1 MSNPALYK
9 HQTDAI
15 RFSDD
20 NRGCCAL
27 FHDPGLGKTR
37 TCLEA
42 FRSRRTIKPNL
53 KLLVVCPL
61 SLVNS
66 AWGEDIKRFTDF
78 SYVPFKDLGESVPD
92 IVVVNYEALI
102 SKRNLPKIER
112 LILKHD
118 FMCVLD
124 ESSRL
129 KNHKSVTTKTLLGMA
144 QSFEHRIIAS
154 GTPMPNSELELWGQI
169 NFVNPFM
176 LNKSFY
182 AFRNTHFH
190 LERNGQVMHL
200 RGRFVTR
207 DEMREILSSG
217 WRYLITPGERSRLM
231 DMIKPFT
238 HWVKKE
244 EALDLPEKI
253 DEIREVTLSAK
264 EQNAYDEM
272 EKYLVTEIEGTEIA
286 VQVALA
292 KLMKL
297 RQVTS
302 GFLYSETHEAV
313 EIGRS
318 SKLKEL
324 EEILEELG
332 HQQVIIWVQFHHE
345 VRAVQKLIA
354 DKFALSKTV
363 TLYSETKDKDDSI
376 RRFQSGEA
384 QYLIAHPKSA
394 GHGLTFVN
402 ASVMVFLSLDYSY
415 ETHTQARDRI
425 HRIGQSKS
433 CLYIYIVAKNSID
446 EELLLVLQKKRTLQE
461 AVYALVRDRAKAKGH
476 SIHKKAVPGRVDL
489 QGG

>member
-1 MSNPALYK
+1 MSSSALYQ
-9 HQTDAI
+9 HQKDAV
-15 RFSDD
+15 RFATENDGS
-20 NRGCCAL
+20 CAL

-37 TCLEA
+37 TCLEIFKH
-42 FRSRRTIKPNL
+42 FRSTNPDLR
-53 KLLVVCPL
+53 LLVVCPL

-66 AWGEDIKRFTDF
+66 AWGGDIKRFTDF
-78 SYVPFKDLGESVPD
+78 SYSPFKDLGQSVPD

-102 SKRNLPKIER
+102 SKRNFPKIEA
-112 LILKHD
+112 LTLTHD

-129 KNHKSVTTKTLLGMA
+129 KNHKSITTKTLLELRE
-144 QSFEHRIIAS
+144 SFEYRIVAS
-154 GTPMPNSELELWGQI
+154 GTPMPNSESELWGQI
-169 NFVNPFM
+169 NFIKPSV
-176 LNKSFY
+176 LHKSFY
-182 AFRNTHFH
+182 GFRNTYFH
-190 LERNGQVMHL
+190 LERNGEEMHL

-207 DEMREILSSG
+207 NEMREILSSG
-217 WRYLITPGERSRLM
+217 WRYAISSEKRYRLM
-231 DMIKPFT
+231 EEIKPFT

-253 DEIREVTLSAK
+253 DEIREVTLSPK
-264 EQNAYDEM
+264 ERDAYDEM
-272 EKYLVTEIEGTEIA
+272 EEYLVTEIDGTEIA
-286 VQVALA
+286 VQAALA
-292 KLMKL
+292 KIMKL

-332 HQQVIIWVQFHHE
+332 NQPVIIWVQFHHE

-354 DKFALSKTV
+354 DKYGASKAV
-363 TLYSETKDKDDSI
+363 TLYSETKDRDDSI
-376 RRFQSGEA
+376 RQFQSGQA

-425 HRIGQSKS
+425 HRIGQNKS

-446 EELLLVLQKKRTLQE
+446 EALLLVLQKKRTLQE
-461 AVYALVRDRAKAKGH
+461 AVYAIVRDK
-476 SIHKKAVPGRVDL
+476 SKKKSHRVS
-489 QGG
+489 